1 MIKVIAIFIILIIA
15 GSLIFAAT
23 QPDTFRVQ
31 RTLVI
36 KALPE
41 NIFAL
46 INNFHAWE
54 GWSPWGKID
63 PAINRNYRG
72 ADSGVGAVYAWQG
85 NKEIGQGQM
94 EIVEST
100 SASKVR
106 LTINFI
112 KPFQVSNMIE
122 FVLVTEADKTTVTQA
137 MYGGMPYISKLMCLI
152 FSMEKMVGPKY
163 EEGLAAL
170 KVLAEK

>member
-15 GSLIFAAT
+15 GILIFAAT

-31 RTLVI
+31 HTLVI
-36 KALPE
+36 KVLPE
-41 NIFAL
+41 KIFAL

-63 PAINRNYRG
+63 PAIKRNYRS
-72 ADSGVGAVYAWQG
+72 ADTGVGAIYAWEG

-100 SASKVR
+100 SASKV
-106 LTINFI
+106 
-112 KPFQVSNMIE
+112 
-122 FVLVTEADKTTVTQA
+122 
-137 MYGGMPYISKLMCLI
+137 
-152 FSMEKMVGPKY
+152 
-163 EEGLAAL
+163 
-170 KVLAEK
+170 